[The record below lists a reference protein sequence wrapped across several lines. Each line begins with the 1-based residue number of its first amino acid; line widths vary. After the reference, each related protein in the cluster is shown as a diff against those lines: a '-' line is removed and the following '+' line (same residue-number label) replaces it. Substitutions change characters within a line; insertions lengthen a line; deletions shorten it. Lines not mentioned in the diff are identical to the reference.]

1 MADQG
6 LQLRHGLHHL
16 GGQDHQHHAG
26 GVVCQARNVEY
37 IMNIRLCII
46 DVCSGYLA
54 CLPIDYTPALL
65 LLFGKLEESKTQTI
79 VTGY

>member
-16 GGQDHQHHAG
+16 GGQDHQHQAG

-37 IMNIRLCII
+37 IMNIRYVSLMFVLAIWL
-46 DVCSGYLA
+46 VC
-54 CLPIDYTPALL
+54 PIDYIHNITAVPM
-65 LLFGKLEESKTQTI
+65 
-79 VTGY
+79 